1 MHISGEEA
9 RNKMIWD
16 SFTSIA
22 RASSALSSWGVA
34 RLISS
39 RRGGVVCSKERAR
52 MRKGSV
58 QDLLKE
64 CMVFLHLC
72 PRRRWFY
79 YQKAWHSNNAK
90 ENLETVIVQ
99 VQPSRTLQFSNKILP
114 HLVIFVT
121 YCLSLVVLHSFH
133 TNQRVYYTC
142 YSF

>member
-1 MHISGEEA
+1 
-9 RNKMIWD
+9 
-16 SFTSIA
+16 
-22 RASSALSSWGVA
+22 
-34 RLISS
+34 
-39 RRGGVVCSKERAR
+39 

-142 YSF
+142 YSFNLTGQNFLPNTYRPRKSKITCAARPRSPLINLFLQ